1 MLLDRIRRV
10 TRDGRW
16 IPEIDGLRFVAIMS
30 VLLYHMLGELAEPLR
45 PYHSC

>member
-1 MLLDRIRRV
+1 MLLDRIRRI

-30 VLLYHMLGELAEPLR
+30 VLLFHLYGELQDRSGA
-45 PYHSC
+45 